1 MALTKVQ
8 AAGLTADLIDETKLA
23 DNSIDSEHYNDGSI
37 DNEHL
42 ADDAVGIAELS
53 ATGTASSS
61 TFLRGD
67 NSWQT
72 VSTTPEGTAVLST
85 GETGTAKF
93 LRVDGDNSCSWQVP
107 PDTNTTYSVGDGGLT
122 QNNFTNT
129 LKTKLDGIAASAN
142 AYVHPNHSGEVTSTA
157 DGATVIADDIVDEA
171 NLKISNAG
179 SNGQFLSKQSGNTG
193 GLTWAAV
200 SSGKI
205 NAYQVTKLET
215 DGTLTNPGNTFTEI
229 PQTEVSY
236 TPTTAA
242 SFLLVRCYTALYC
255 RPHNMDNGGEEFFPR
270 AGMCMKE
277 LNGSA
282 VTLSSNILQRL
293 NLYARAEPSD
303 TSNGL
308 IISLPCSFVGRL
320 DVNNESWSSGAIKFC
335 VGASSGWNYA
345 LQIQVNDYSSTV
357 WEITEYSV

>member
-1 MALTKVQ
+1 MGLTKVQ

-122 QNNFTNT
+122 TNDFTNT

-193 GLTWAAV
+193 GLTWAAASPDWQSFQGEMVGDQTIANGTWTRVKFNAQNWDTNSNFDHTTDDWYYAAPAAGKYWYKV
-200 SSGKI
+200 S
-205 NAYQVTKLET
+205 LML
-215 DGTLTNPGNTFTEI
+215 DGTGTNTELDVGLYKSAGGTGTYTI
-229 PQTEVSY
+229 QKKTHRWITTPNGGSFGVQTSGLIEL
-236 TPTTAA
+236 AA
-242 SFLLVRCYTALYC
+242 SDRLAAYTW
-255 RPHNMDNGGEEFFPR
+255 HNGG
-270 AGMCMKE
+270 
-277 LNGSA
+277 
-282 VTLSSNILQRL
+282 
-293 NLYARAEPSD
+293 SD
-303 TSNGL
+303 KD
-308 IISLPCSFVGRL
+308 L
-320 DVNNESWSSGAIKFC
+320 DDNFCLFEMFKLDGA
-335 VGASSGWNYA
+335 
-345 LQIQVNDYSSTV
+345 
-357 WEITEYSV
+357 